1 MRGSRPPPT
10 DAPWRNIAGVCKPA
24 TSVAGLRIAEA
35 ASLRWR
41 DLAARDKAGQGL
53 DVGHDLAPVLPREL
67 YREQP
72 SRRAH
77 QSLAGV
83 CTAKFPQ
90 IRWELYQDKAGTLP
104 GPACHTTSTIQPSR
118 TSYPE
123 DSTGTF

>member
-83 CTAKFPQ
+83 CTAKFST
-90 IRWELYQDKAGTLP
+90 DKVGTLP
-104 GPACHTTSTIQPSR
+104 G
-118 TSYPE
+118 
-123 DSTGTF
+123 